1 MILDVARREISEHGF
16 EGVSIRSIARRARVD
31 PRLVRHYFGSKERLL
46 LHAVQ
51 ADHDPDQLVEKVL
64 RGSASSVGR
73 RTVKALL
80 EYWDNPR
87 TAGPSLARLSAALTS
102 DEMAALILDEFV
114 SRYCGALVRQYSPDH
129 RELRTALV
137 ASQMMGVAFSRY
149 LVHKTYLATYPQAD
163 LIRVVGRTVQHYLT
177 APLPELA
184 DERPVRVT
192 NRDPKRAAAPSAQRA
207 RARTA
212 GPAAGRASRATK
224 DPSSPSSPAP

>member
-16 EGVSIRSIARRARVD
+16 EGVSIRSIARIARVD

-51 ADHDPDQLVEKVL
+51 ADHDPDQLVETVL
-64 RGSASSVGR
+64 RGSAGSVGK

-102 DEMAALILDEFV
+102 DDMAALILDEFV
-114 SRYCGALVRQYSPDH
+114 SRYCGALVRRYSPDH
-129 RELRTALV
+129 HELRTALV
-137 ASQMMGVAFSRY
+137 ASQMMGLAFSRY

-177 APLPELA
+177 APLPDLPDRHEPA
-184 DERPVRVT
+184 V
-192 NRDPKRAAAPSAQRA
+192 NAPSTADTSPPR
-207 RARTA
+207 RARTRPA
-212 GPAAGRASRATK
+212 GGKTSRTATGR
-224 DPSSPSSPAP
+224 PSTSS